1 MAGNDITEI
10 ITGGGD
16 GATVTGSRFKS
27 GTSITPGSTVGSGTI
42 KLVILL
48 RLWP

>member
-16 GATVTGSRFKS
+16 GATVTGSRFLNLLQVL
-27 GTSITPGSTVGSGTI
+27 P
-42 KLVILL
+42 LVPQLEAVL
-48 RLWP
+48 